1 LNSLETKQNKKHVEL
16 LRDFQRTA
24 GFTRR
29 KQPVKIPKPSRQK
42 VVEYGRVISDI
53 TDPRFDLFK
62 EIRPHLNTQE
72 RCSNKI
78 DVPEFVQKKFKKD
91 PQLIES
97 TIKLL
102 DFGVNPHAL

>member
-1 LNSLETKQNKKHVEL
+1 M
-16 LRDFQRTA
+16 
-24 GFTRR
+24 
-29 KQPVKIPKPSRQK
+29 
-42 VVEYGRVISDI
+42 VEYGRVISDI

-102 DFGVNPHAL
+102 DSGVNPHAL